1 MENVFSETAVNVP
14 KKFGK
19 VRVGNALG
27 NSLEGPCSR
36 ELPRFFAPRHHPC
49 HG

>member
-1 MENVFSETAVNVP
+1 MENVFSETAFKVL

-19 VRVGNALG
+19 FRVGNALG

-36 ELPRFFAPRHHPC
+36 ELPRFFAPCPRPRY
-49 HG
+49 G